1 MSQKKFKLFVI
12 IDIII
17 IMGTLTL
24 SCLLYQYVPNN
35 FVAEASISV
44 NQKANAKNDGDT
56 INKSINSVQSVKD
69 YLNTDSFKR
78 EVTEQL
84 NLKSNDDEKYT
95 LSNNENSNLITVS
108 TQASSLKKAQE
119 YVNVFV
125 EVAKKVSPH
134 EILENQ
140 INVVSLAYRHQIQN
154 KKPSL
159 SIVLLAVFC
168 GTVILSLFIV
178 YLSLRHTKTSINNS
192 SMR

>member
-154 KKPSL
+154 K
-159 SIVLLAVFC
+159 
-168 GTVILSLFIV
+168 T
-178 YLSLRHTKTSINNS
+178 Y
-192 SMR
+192 